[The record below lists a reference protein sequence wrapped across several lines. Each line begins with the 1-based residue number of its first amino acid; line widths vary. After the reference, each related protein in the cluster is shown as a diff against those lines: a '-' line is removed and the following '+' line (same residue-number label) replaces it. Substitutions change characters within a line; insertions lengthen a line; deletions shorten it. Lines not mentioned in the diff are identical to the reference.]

1 MHNVSAQAS
10 HQRNED
16 DFRMETQVQELT
28 VIVFWKFFENLLEI
42 ALNKGNVN
50 EKSIENFGSA
60 RLQVSSLFK
69 THLKKH
75 SIEIG

>member
-1 MHNVSAQAS
+1 
-10 HQRNED
+10 
-16 DFRMETQVQELT
+16 
-28 VIVFWKFFENLLEI
+28 VIVFWNFFEKLLEI

>member
-1 MHNVSAQAS
+1 LCFGNC
-10 HQRNED
+10 
-16 DFRMETQVQELT
+16 
-28 VIVFWKFFENLLEI
+28 FEKLLEI